1 MQNTNL
7 RSKRRCCKN
16 VVKFWG
22 NFFSR
27 GKLFWKIF
35 GNFGKFWKI
44 SKNFGKFWKISGKFF
59 PEISPKFPE
68 IVKNVP
74 LGTALKFKSHFW
86 RNNTAGK
93 LDRNFGKFREISR
106 KLFLQNFAKFYKI
119 CKFWKFRK
127 FFFQNWKIPE
137 KSNFT

>member
-68 IVKNVP
+68 IDKNVP
-74 LGTALKFKSHFW
+74 LGTALKFKRHFW

-93 LDRNFGKFREISR
+93 LDRNFGKFREISG
-106 KLFLQNFAKFYKI
+106 NFAKTFFAEFCKI
-119 CKFWKFRK
+119 LQNLQISEISEI
-127 FFFQNWKIPE
+127 FFTKL
-137 KSNFT
+137 